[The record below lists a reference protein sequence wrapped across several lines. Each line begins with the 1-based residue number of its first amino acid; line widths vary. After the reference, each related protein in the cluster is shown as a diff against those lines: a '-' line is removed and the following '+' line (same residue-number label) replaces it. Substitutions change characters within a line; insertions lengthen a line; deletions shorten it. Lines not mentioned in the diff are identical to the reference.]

1 MSEQNPRSPLEL
13 LDTMTDTWVRASG
26 YWANSVVEANR
37 ATLAMLGF
45 GRSAADSA
53 ESFQTTS
60 ERARPWSVERT
71 VNRIEDVSVGTT
83 VRFTKRL
90 TDADVHAFAV
100 ASGDT
105 NPLHLDEE
113 FAERTRFG
121 GRIVHG
127 MLVSGLISAALA
139 RLPGVAIYLSQDARF
154 VEPVEL
160 DEMLTAVIEVREVLG
175 GNRYRLST
183 DVYNEAEEVV
193 VEGEAVVLLD
203 ERPTDDDW
211 TDNGDRP

>member
-1 MSEQNPRSPLEL
+1 MSERNQISPLEL

-37 ATLAMLGF
+37 ATLTMLGF
-45 GRSAADSA
+45 ERSPPDDA
-53 ESFQTTS
+53 ESPQSTS

-71 VNRIEDVSVGTT
+71 ADRIEDVDVGTT

-90 TDADVHAFAV
+90 TDADIHAFAV

-139 RLPGVAIYLSQDARF
+139 RLPGVAVYLSQTTRF
-154 VEPVEL
+154 VEPVEP
-160 DEMLTAVIEVREVLG
+160 DETLTAVIEVREVLG
-175 GNRYRLST
+175 GSRYRLST
-183 DVYNEAEEVV
+183 DVYNEAQEVV

-203 ERPTDDDW
+203 ERPIDDGLTDDES
-211 TDNGDRP
+211 P